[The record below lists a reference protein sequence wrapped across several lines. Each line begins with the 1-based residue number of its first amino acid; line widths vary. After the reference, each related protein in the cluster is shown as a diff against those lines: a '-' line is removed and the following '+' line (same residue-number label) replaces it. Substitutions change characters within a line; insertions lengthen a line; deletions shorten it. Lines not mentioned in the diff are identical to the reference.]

1 MERDELQFVICKNIE
16 MEYLLKFGSV
26 EYKIYEAECTALRL
40 KRKCE
45 LIRAKKNRQETIAMD
60 AIEERLDAEFTEYQE
75 QLNQQI
81 EKMNHALQ
89 RSKAEILSEAD
100 SRELKRLYRKIVKV
114 LHPDLHPETAQ
125 TRLTLFDHAVSA
137 YKNGDLETLKMIGE
151 LVADNPEPKQILEQY
166 HEWIAIYRKKI
177 EEMVR

>member
-1 MERDELQFVICKNIE
+1 
-16 MEYLLKFGSV
+16 
-26 EYKIYEAECTALRL
+26 
-40 KRKCE
+40 
-45 LIRAKKNRQETIAMD
+45 MD

-125 TRLTLFDHAVSA
+125 ARLTLFDHAVSA

-151 LVADNPEPKQILEQY
+151 LAADTPEPKQIVEQY